1 MTQICRTSAILLLSL
16 SFLAGCAGKPPEQ
29 IKIGAS
35 TLNVATTALAGGDPQ
50 MALNVTNAVLKD
62 HPRNVD
68 ALVDQGDAYYEM
80 HICQKAI
87 PAYNTA
93 LSINPHTAG
102 AEIGLGRCLMNS
114 NPKGA
119 VAAFTAATQDN
130 PQDAKAFNDL
140 GIANDEIG
148 EIPQANQAFRQAL
161 AIDPTMRAAKVNYG
175 FSLALGGEP
184 QKAQAILGPLA
195 MAPNA
200 TPRIRQDYA
209 AALAIGGNMNQAQA
223 VLTQDMSPAD
233 AQALITQFQNMAAQ
247 IATSQQP
254 AAISTAAPAPA
265 ATPTLTATP
274 LQAPTANPA
283 PHS

>member
-1 MTQICRTSAILLLSL
+1 MTQRYRASAILLLSL
-16 SFLAGCAGKPPEQ
+16 SLLAGCSGKPPKQ

-50 MALNVTNAVLKD
+50 MALNVTSAVLKD

-68 ALVDQGDAYYEM
+68 ALVDQGDAYYQM
-80 HICQKAI
+80 HICEKAV

-93 LSINPHTAG
+93 LSINPHAAG
-102 AEIGLGRCLMNS
+102 AQIGLGRCLMNS

-119 VAAFTAATQDN
+119 VAAFAAAARDN
-130 PQDAKAFNDL
+130 PRDAKAFNDL

-148 EIPQANQAFRQAL
+148 EIPSANQSFRQAL

-175 FSLALGGEP
+175 FSLALGGQP

-209 AALAIGGNMNQAQA
+209 AALAIGGNLNQAQS
-223 VLTQDMSPAD
+223 VLTEDMSPEA
-233 AQALITQFQNMAAQ
+233 AQALITQFQTMAAQ

-254 AAISTAAPAPA
+254 AMAPVAAPISTPNATPLPAPA
-265 ATPTLTATP
+265 V
-274 LQAPTANPA
+274 NPA